1 MILNTFKAD
10 GPIFKLKQR
19 PPVMTDLNGK
29 ESDCPPFTI
38 DNNVAVFY
46 SCAVTYQDQFFVYG
60 GKNRTRQIA
69 TVINKSLRNVGTLP
83 FNFFGGSCSS
93 TMTKIILCFDRGAG
107 DWKTCYKTT
116 NPTGQFE
123 ETQKSRFT
131 HKTIKIAS
139 SECKSLSNYSY
150 IDSLSIS
157 SQFTKILFL

>member
-1 MILNTFKAD
+1 
-10 GPIFKLKQR
+10 
-19 PPVMTDLNGK
+19 MTDLNGK

-83 FNFFGGSCSS
+83 FNFYLGGCAS
-93 TMTKIILCFDRGAG
+93 TMTKIILCFDRDEG
-107 DWKTCYKTT
+107 DWRTCYKTT

-123 ETQKSRFT
+123 ETKKSLFT
-131 HKTIKIAS
+131 HKSIKIAS
-139 SECKSLSNYSY
+139 SECKFLSNYSY
-150 IDSLSIS
+150 IG
-157 SQFTKILFL
+157 QFVHFVKIYRNFTFVNHQ